1 MTDEKTTVFIIDDDP
16 SARRG
21 LSRLVRVAGM
31 HVETYASAQEFIER
45 PHYDGC
51 GCILL
56 DVQMPGMDG
65 LELQEQLVKAE
76 YSLPIIFVSAHADVP
91 DAAAAMKKGAV
102 DFLTKPVDRDH
113 LLKAIAESLEK
124 DRENRKTLDN
134 LARVRKKLAAL
145 SQREYEVM
153 TYVIAGLLN
162 KQIAYELGITEDT
175 VKVHRGRLMK
185 KMNAESVAELVRLT
199 EIAGVKPA
207 EAGD

>member
-31 HVETYASAQEFIER
+31 NVETYASAQEFIER

-175 VKVHRGRLMK
+175 VKVHRGRVMK

-199 EIAGVKPA
+199 EIAGIKPA

>member
-207 EAGD
+207 EAGE

>member
-1 MTDEKTTVFIIDDDP
+1 MTDERTRVFIIDDDP

-113 LLKAIAESLEK
+113 LLKAIVESLEK

-145 SQREYEVM
+145 SQREFEVM

-175 VKVHRGRLMK
+175 VKVHRGRVMK
-185 KMNAESVAELVRLT
+185 KMNPEPVAELVRLA
-199 EIAGVKPA
+199 EMAGVKPA
-207 EAGD
+207 EAGG

>member
-175 VKVHRGRLMK
+175 VKVHRGRVMK
-185 KMNAESVAELVRLT
+185 KMNAESLAELVRLA
-199 EIAGVKPA
+199 ELAGVKPA
-207 EAGD
+207 EAGE

>member
-113 LLKAIAESLEK
+113 LLKAIVESLEK

-175 VKVHRGRLMK
+175 VKVHRGRVMK

>member
-45 PHYDGC
+45 PHYDGS

-76 YSLPIIFVSAHADVP
+76 YSLPIIFVSAYADVP

-207 EAGD
+207 EAGE

>member
-134 LARVRKKLAAL
+134 LARVRKKIAAL
-145 SQREYEVM
+145 SRREYEVM

-199 EIAGVKPA
+199 EIAGIKPA

>member
-1 MTDEKTTVFIIDDDP
+1 MTDGKATVFIIDDDP

-31 HVETYASAQEFIER
+31 HVETYASAKEFIER

-65 LELQEQLVKAE
+65 LELQERLVKAE

-162 KQIAYELGITEDT
+162 KQIAYELEIAEDT
-175 VKVHRGRLMK
+175 VKIHRGRMMRKMK
-185 KMNAESVAELVRLT
+185 AESVAELVRLT
-199 EIAGVKPA
+199 EIAGIKPA